1 MVKAY
6 TLITGATGFIGSH
19 VAERL
24 LRDGTWPLIAIVRG
38 GRGYKNAN
46 GLEKEGVIL
55 VRGQFYDPDLLNTV
69 FAKYPIRHVIHIAA
83 LTGDGKGSR
92 NDYDEVNVRG
102 TETMLAISYRR
113 SVEKF
118 IHCSSVG
125 VFGTIP
131 GEVPADLST
140 RLNPDNIYHWS
151 KLRAEKRVYDF
162 IARGLNAFIIRP
174 TIVYGT
180 EDKGFPLKLIRMVQ
194 KRLLFLP
201 LKGNW
206 IHLLSADSLAEMFL
220 RVLKSGGPSNRVF
233 IAADE
238 GPVALEELVNLIH
251 SYYFGR
257 NYPQY
262 LKMPNAVFDAFET
275 IFHIAHQPSWVGRIQ
290 RLTKDWIFETRKTD
304 ASIGFQP
311 AYTQQEF
318 LRYLRSLK

>member
-1 MVKAY
+1 MLKAY

-19 VAERL
+19 VADSL
-24 LRDGTWPLIAIVRG
+24 LQDVASPVIAIVRG
-38 GRGYKNAN
+38 GRGYKNTKE
-46 GLEKEGVIL
+46 LEVRGAIL
-55 VRGQFYDPDLLNTV
+55 VRGCFYDADLLNTV

-83 LTGDGKGSR
+83 LTGEGRGSR
-92 NDYDEVNVRG
+92 KDYDDVNIRG
-102 TETMLAISYRR
+102 TERLLSHSRER
-113 SVEKF
+113 QVEKF
-118 IHCSSVG
+118 IFCSSVG

-131 GEVPADLST
+131 AEAPADLST
-140 RLNPDNIYHWS
+140 RLNADNLYHHS
-151 KLRAEKRVYDF
+151 KLAAEKRVHDF
-162 IARGLNAFIIRP
+162 IDRGLNAFIIRP

-180 EDKGFPLKLIRMVQ
+180 EDKGFPFKLIRMVQ

-201 LKGNW
+201 LKGNR

-257 NYPQY
+257 DYPQY

-311 AYTQQEF
+311 ANTQQAF
-318 LRYLRSLK
+318 LRYLFSLA